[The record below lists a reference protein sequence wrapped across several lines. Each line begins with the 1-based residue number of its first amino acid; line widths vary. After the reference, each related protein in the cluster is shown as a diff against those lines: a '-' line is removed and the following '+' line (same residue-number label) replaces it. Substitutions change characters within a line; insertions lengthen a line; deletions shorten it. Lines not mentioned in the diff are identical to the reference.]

1 MRPAMAPRLEKRAL
15 KGLVLLIIITL
26 SFTAFTLKWE
36 RNLWIGEAEH
46 PSELSSLEYVF
57 HSFHHP
63 SVIVMTFRTGAY
75 YPYYDYAS
83 TDTILPLS
91 PIEMAG
97 VNQTTFLSDATDKIE
112 RSDIV
117 LRGMRD
123 DLDLY
128 ERSGYTIDLKN
139 AHELFNRV
147 DREVV
152 VPQFNLVYSNG
163 YYDVWSEENEH

>member
-1 MRPAMAPRLEKRAL
+1 
-15 KGLVLLIIITL
+15 
-26 SFTAFTLKWE
+26 
-36 RNLWIGEAEH
+36 
-46 PSELSSLEYVF
+46 
-57 HSFHHP
+57 
-63 SVIVMTFRTGAY
+63 
-75 YPYYDYAS
+75 
-83 TDTILPLS
+83 
-91 PIEMAG
+91 
-97 VNQTTFLSDATDKIE
+97 
-112 RSDIV
+112 
-117 LRGMRD
+117 MRD